1 MKKLTL
7 EQEASVLHYIEYHR
21 GKKMYG
27 EQRKYMYDVY
37 RFFKQDRDEKVCTCL
52 DSDTHKKVDGFIN
65 SIDWSDEVR
74 QSAKM
79 QQLLPD
85 IYVEPIQQLLP
96 DIYVEPIKIKE
107 VSTQPVKVNMDKLA
121 KSIKKRKSTPKAK
134 PVPVK
139 PVRKS
144 KVRKK

>member
-1 MKKLTL
+1 
-7 EQEASVLHYIEYHR
+7 
-21 GKKMYG
+21 
-27 EQRKYMYDVY
+27 MYDVY

-85 IYVEPIQQLLP
+85 IYVEPI
-96 DIYVEPIKIKE
+96 KIKE

>member
-65 SIDWSDEVR
+65 SIDWSDDVI

-79 QQLLPD
+79 K
-85 IYVEPIQQLLP
+85 QLLP

-121 KSIKKRKSTPKAK
+121 KSIKKRKSAPKAK

-139 PVRKS
+139 AVRKS

>member
-85 IYVEPIQQLLP
+85 IYVEPI
-96 DIYVEPIKIKE
+96 KIKE